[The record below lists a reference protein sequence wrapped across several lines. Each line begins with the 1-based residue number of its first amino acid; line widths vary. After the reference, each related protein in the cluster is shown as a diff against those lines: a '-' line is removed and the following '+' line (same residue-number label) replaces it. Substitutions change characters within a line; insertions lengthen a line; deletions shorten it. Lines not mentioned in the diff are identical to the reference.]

1 MPFTI
6 IAENCTGCSACEKR
20 CPTRAISGDPKKAY
34 FIEATL
40 CIDCGSCGV
49 ICPDEA
55 ILDTYGNM
63 TSVLK
68 RAERPLA
75 IVHPDNC
82 NGCGVCIDVCPFDSL
97 SSASSNTATF
107 LGKVVV
113 DEKTCVGCRLCEEV
127 CGWDGIYIM
136 PGGEKE
142 AFLAALGY
150 DADESSDAA

>member
-40 CIDCGSCGV
+40 CIDCGACGV
-49 ICPDEA
+49 ICPDDA

-63 TSVLK
+63 TTVLK

-75 IVHPDNC
+75 VVHPDNC
-82 NGCGVCIDVCPFDSL
+82 NGCGVCIDVCPFDSISPAANNL
-97 SSASSNTATF
+97 ATF

-136 PGGEKE
+136 PGGERE
-142 AFLAALGY
+142 AFLGALGY
-150 DADESSDAA
+150 EDGESDAA

>member
-6 IAENCTGCSACEKR
+6 IAETCTGCSACEKR
-20 CPTRAISGDPKKAY
+20 CPTRAISGDPKKSY
-34 FIEATL
+34 FIEATM

-49 ICPDEA
+49 ICPDDA
-55 ILDTYGNM
+55 ILDTFGNM

-97 SSASSNTATF
+97 SVAPGNTATY
-107 LGKVVV
+107 LGKVIV
-113 DEKTCVGCRLCEEV
+113 DEKSCVGCRLCEEV

-136 PGGEKE
+136 PGGEKG

-150 DADESSDAA
+150 DAEEGAGAN

>member
-1 MPFTI
+1 MPFHI

-20 CPTRAISGDPKKAY
+20 CPTRAIGGDPKKAY
-34 FIEATL
+34 FIETSL
-40 CIDCGSCGV
+40 CIDCGACGV

-68 RAERPLA
+68 RAERPIA
-75 IVHPDNC
+75 IPHPDNC
-82 NGCGVCIDVCPFDSL
+82 NGCGVCIDVCPFDCITPEEGNR
-97 SSASSNTATF
+97 AIF
-107 LGKVVV
+107 LGKVQV
-113 DEKTCVGCRLCEEV
+113 DEKSCVGCKLCEEV

-142 AFLAALGY
+142 AFLSALGY
-150 DADESSDAA
+150 DATDSDAA

>member
-6 IAENCTGCSACEKR
+6 VAENCTGCTACEKR

-34 FIEATL
+34 FIENTL
-40 CIDCGSCGV
+40 CIDCGACGV

-75 IVHPDNC
+75 VVHPDNC
-82 NGCGVCIDVCPFDSL
+82 NGCGVCIDVCPFDSITP
-97 SSASSNTATF
+97 SAENAAVF
-107 LGKVVV
+107 LGRVEVN
-113 DEKTCVGCRLCEEV
+113 EKTCVGCKLCEEV

-136 PGGEKE
+136 PHGERE
-142 AFLAALGY
+142 PFLAALGY
-150 DADESSDAA
+150 EDLEA